1 MLMQEEIQEV
11 TEVEDKISHLVREY
25 GDDHCSL
32 DLLMFFGRHP
42 YARFSRMA
50 IAHSIDA
57 QRLNIDRP
65 LKQLITDGLV
75 RMYVENG
82 LTVYSLTEDA
92 SLCELV
98 TLLVSLDWY
107 RWQTMLKRCNN

>member
-1 MLMQEEIQEV
+1 MQEEIREV
-11 TEVEDKISHLVREY
+11 TEVEDKLNHLVREY

-65 LKQLITDGLV
+65 LKQLITAGLV

-82 LTVYSLTEDA
+82 LPVYSLTEDE
-92 SLCELV
+92 SLCGLV
-98 TLLVSLDWY
+98 VQLDNLDRY
-107 RWQTMLKRCNN
+107 KWQVMLKRCNN

>member
-1 MLMQEEIQEV
+1 MQEEIREV
-11 TEVEDKISHLVREY
+11 TEVEDKLCHLVREY

-32 DLLMFFGRHP
+32 DILMFFGKHP
-42 YARFSRMA
+42 HARFSRMA

-82 LTVYSLTEDA
+82 LAVYSLTEDEP
-92 SLCELV
+92 LCALV
-98 TLLVSLDWY
+98 SQLVSLDWY
-107 RWQTMLKRCNN
+107 KWRVMLKRSNN